1 MAYLLDGLVLAL
13 FVLLTWLGHRNGFIK
28 TAAGVVSFVVA
39 LMLATML
46 SGPVSEFAY
55 DSFVEPTVVETLS
68 AHVGEG
74 SPAATQLDAAL
85 EGMPAFIT
93 NRLAANGMDSGA
105 AMLANLSGAAEGET
119 VPQSIARQ
127 VVQPVVAPL
136 LKALCML
143 LLFLVFKIALTV
155 ILKVADLIA
164 KLPLLKQINK
174 TLGVVAGIVQ
184 GVLWAFFAVTVLQ
197 LLANAGWFGFLT
209 PDVMDATVLVKWLDT
224 INPMTSALRE
234 LIVF

>member
-13 FVLLTWLGHRNGFIK
+13 FVLLVWLGHRNGFIK
-28 TAAGVVSFVVA
+28 TAAGVVSFVAA
-39 LMLATML
+39 LVLASMLA
-46 SGPVSEFAY
+46 GPVSAFVY
-55 DSFVEPTVVETLS
+55 DSFVQPTVVDSLS

-74 SPAATQLDAAL
+74 SPAASQLDAAL
-85 EGMPAFIT
+85 EQMPAFIT
-93 NRLAANGMDSGA
+93 NRLEANGLNSGA
-105 AMLANLSGAAEGET
+105 AVLENLSGADAGET
-119 VPQSIARQ
+119 VAESIARQ

-136 LKALCML
+136 LKALCMI

-155 ILKVADLIA
+155 ILKAADLIA

-184 GVLWAFFAVTVLQ
+184 GVLWVFFAVTVLQ

-209 PDVMDATVLVKWLDT
+209 PALLDTTVLVKWLDS

>member
-1 MAYLLDGLVLAL
+1 MAYLLDGIILAL
-13 FVLLTWLGHRNGFIK
+13 FVFLMWLGHRNGFIK

-46 SGPVSEFAY
+46 SGPVSGFVY
-55 DSFVEPTVVETLS
+55 DSFVQPTVVESLS
-68 AHVGEG
+68 VHVGES
-74 SPAATQLDAAL
+74 SPAASQLDAAL
-85 EGMPAFIT
+85 EQMPAFIT
-93 NRLAANGMDSGA
+93 NRLEANGLNSGA
-105 AMLANLSGAAEGET
+105 AVLENLSGTAEGET
-119 VPQSIARQ
+119 VAESIARQ

-136 LKALCML
+136 LKALCMI

-155 ILKVADLIA
+155 ILKMADLIA

-184 GVLWAFFAVTVLQ
+184 GVLWVFFAVTVLQ

-209 PDVMDATVLVKWLDT
+209 PDLLDSTRLITWLDS